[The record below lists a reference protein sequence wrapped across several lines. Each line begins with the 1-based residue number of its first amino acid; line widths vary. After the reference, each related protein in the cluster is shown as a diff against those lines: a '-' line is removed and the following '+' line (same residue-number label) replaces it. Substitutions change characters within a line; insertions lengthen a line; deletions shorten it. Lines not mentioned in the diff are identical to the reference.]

1 MQKLMISS
9 VVLTGAMWACFGLNG
24 AAEPDGSAKSIE
36 KNATADKEAL
46 APLQAYV
53 GAWRGV
59 GQPQRGSNKGAWT
72 EQADWAWQF
81 ADAHAALVFKTPQGK
96 YFTRGKLSAS
106 DKPGSFQLVTLRA
119 DGKTEDRYQ
128 GTISG
133 QGELVMTTT
142 NVSEEVPARISL
154 RLVADGDRMVTL
166 YERRVPTT
174 DPTTERFARIAE
186 VGSTR
191 KGGNFG
197 KGNAQPECVVTGGHG
212 EFTVEYKGKTY
223 YVCCTGC
230 RDLFNSD
237 PEGVLAEYKERKQKE
252 KEKAEKEKLNN

>member
-1 MQKLMISS
+1 
-9 VVLTGAMWACFGLNG
+9 
-24 AAEPDGSAKSIE
+24 
-36 KNATADKEAL
+36 
-46 APLQAYV
+46 LQDYV
-53 GAWRGV
+53 GAWKGV

-81 ADAHAALVFKTPQGK
+81 TDSHAALVFKTPQGK
-96 YFTRGKLSAS
+96 YFASGKLSAG
-106 DKPGSFQLVTLRA
+106 DKPGTLVLNAVRT
-119 DGKTEDRYQ
+119 DGKTEDRYH
-128 GTISG
+128 GAVST
-133 QGELVMTTT
+133 QGELVLT
-142 NVSEEVPARISL
+142 NANASEDVPARISL

-174 DPTTERFARIAE
+174 DPATERFARIAE
-186 VGSTR
+186 VGATR

-197 KGNAQPECVVTGGHG
+197 KGNSQPECVVTGGHG

-252 KEKAEKEKLNN
+252 KEKAETERLNN